1 MDSDRGHQRRLR
13 VRRGQA
19 AGHISQGEYHLKLK
33 IEHSVQN
40 AFRLAIKSQTTPS
53 INFLMK
59 VNLTLT
65 GNSQDIILFLL

>member
-33 IEHSVQN
+33 KEHSFQN

-59 VNLTLT
+59 VTLTLT